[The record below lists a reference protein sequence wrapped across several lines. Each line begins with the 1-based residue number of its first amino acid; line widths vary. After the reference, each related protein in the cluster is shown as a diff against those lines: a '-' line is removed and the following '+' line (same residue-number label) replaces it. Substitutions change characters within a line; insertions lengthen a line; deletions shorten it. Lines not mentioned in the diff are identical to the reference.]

1 MLREKMFN
9 KVVIGVRDI
18 SRGKDLENLGAIV
31 TEIKAEKPETVLS
44 AIRDNEV
51 THIYII
57 PPASKTRYEDT
68 KSYIDAAGNMD
79 LKCVVMMS
87 VVGCD
92 KVHVQELDEEALQAD
107 SATGVEQSDDDR
119 KKRQMGESFKQFAD
133 CEAYLKK
140 AIKENWCILRQSFFQ
155 QNMLLLAEV
164 IQNRGVIPLP
174 LGDGKFSPVNLKD
187 CAISASAVLQH
198 DSMKDNHKKEIFSIT
213 GPHSLDGMT
222 IATIAGKML
231 GRTMSYQNLSPK
243 EMERILLNVSGL
255 NQYDIDFLMDYFWAT
270 RKGLMDIKSKNY
282 KDLTGMEGEKVDE
295 FFRENGDQFR
305 PGQGPLE
312 SVSSSWFSSCV
323 VQ

>member
-1 MLREKMFN
+1 
-9 KVVIGVRDI
+9 
-18 SRGKDLENLGAIV
+18 
-31 TEIKAEKPETVLS
+31 
-44 AIRDNEV
+44 
-51 THIYII
+51 
-57 PPASKTRYEDT
+57 
-68 KSYIDAAGNMD
+68 
-79 LKCVVMMS
+79 
-87 VVGCD
+87 
-92 KVHVQELDEEALQAD
+92 
-107 SATGVEQSDDDR
+107 
-119 KKRQMGESFKQFAD
+119 
-133 CEAYLKK
+133 
-140 AIKENWCILRQSFFQ
+140 
-155 QNMLLLAEV
+155 MLLH
-164 IQNRGVIPLP
+164 
-174 LGDGKFSPVNLKD
+174 F
-187 CAISASAVLQH
+187 
-198 DSMKDNHKKEIFSIT
+198 
-213 GPHSLDGMT
+213 SLDGMT